1 VTAAGA
7 RVDPFGLTPDTGSYV
22 PRESTERALAELVA
36 AVQRAGEPVALL
48 GPVGAGKTLLLH
60 LLAERAGPG
69 LRSVYLPN
77 PRLEPAEICIWVARR
92 LGAPPGEEA
101 TLLLRAWIA
110 HLREKEQACLLL
122 VDDADALP
130 EATARWL
137 GAFARESRG
146 GLRLALAAL
155 AGEAAERALR
165 ALGGEVRR
173 VELPAAMSP
182 EETAEYVG
190 WRLARAAAPE
200 ALRARFDAAAL
211 ADLHRVAGGNV
222 RRLHLAVEALLRG
235 GRAEV
240 LEDAIAEQ
248 AAQAAA
254 QPAAPATRIAETP
267 PRTRIAETPTATRDP
282 GTPAARTGVAA
293 TAESGPLAEA
303 EAARSRRSLRTAV
316 LLVALALVVA
326 SVLLRRPDDPARPVP
341 AAAPAAE
348 PTPGVEAIP
357 AAEPE
362 PAGGP
367 GASEPEAAPAAAPA
381 PGGALAPTGGTLGVN
396 LNAVPWA
403 RVEIDGIEV
412 GETPLA
418 GVPLRPGPHAFRAH
432 LPDGRIVERT
442 VEIDAANRHVVFE

>member
-1 VTAAGA
+1 
-7 RVDPFGLTPDTGSYV
+7 
-22 PRESTERALAELVA
+22 
-36 AVQRAGEPVALL
+36 
-48 GPVGAGKTLLLH
+48 
-60 LLAERAGPG
+60 
-69 LRSVYLPN
+69 
-77 PRLEPAEICIWVARR
+77 
-92 LGAPPGEEA
+92 
-101 TLLLRAWIA
+101 
-110 HLREKEQACLLL
+110 
-122 VDDADALP
+122 
-130 EATARWL
+130 
-137 GAFARESRG
+137 
-146 GLRLALAAL
+146 
-155 AGEAAERALR
+155 
-165 ALGGEVRR
+165 
-173 VELPAAMSP
+173 
-182 EETAEYVG
+182 
-190 WRLARAAAPE
+190 
-200 ALRARFDAAAL
+200 
-211 ADLHRVAGGNV
+211 
-222 RRLHLAVEALLRG
+222 
-235 GRAEV
+235 
-240 LEDAIAEQ
+240 
-248 AAQAAA
+248 
-254 QPAAPATRIAETP
+254 
-267 PRTRIAETPTATRDP
+267 
-282 GTPAARTGVAA
+282 VAA

>member
-7 RVDPFGLTPDTGSYV
+7 RSDPFGLTPDTGSYV
-22 PRESTERALAELVA
+22 PREATERALAELVA
-36 AVQRAGEPVALL
+36 AVQRAEEPVVLL
-48 GPVGAGKTLLLH
+48 GPAGAGKTLLLH
-60 LLAERAGPG
+60 LLPERVGAG

-77 PRLEPAEICIWVARR
+77 PRLTPEELCTWVARR

-122 VDDADALP
+122 LDDADALP
-130 EATARWL
+130 QATARWL

-155 AGEAAERALR
+155 AGEGAERTLR
-165 ALGGEVRR
+165 ALGGALRR

-248 AAQAAA
+248 AAQ
-254 QPAAPATRIAETP
+254 PSAPARIEETPPGTRIAV
-267 PRTRIAETPTATRDP
+267 TPTADGGP
-282 GTPAARTGVAA
+282 ETPAARAQAAA
-293 TAESGPLAEA
+293 TAESERRAEA

-316 LLVALALVVA
+316 LLVALALAVA
-326 SVLLRRPDDPARPVP
+326 SVLLRRADEPARPVL

-348 PTPGVEAIP
+348 ATSAAEAIP

-362 PAGGP
+362 PAG
-367 GASEPEAAPAAAPA
+367 ASDPEAAP
-381 PGGALAPTGGTLGVN
+381 GGAVEPAGSTLGVN

-403 RVEIDGIEV
+403 RVEIDGIDV

-442 VEIDAANRHVVFE
+442 VEIDAANRHDVFE